1 MVFLDPSYQQ
11 HVPNLD
17 GGEGASQHI
26 LFGTNV
32 DWHTETTTTTT
43 SEGEQNFIDCT
54 HSKLYSVRADFF
66 FIGRASSNA
75 SPKSKI

>member
-32 DWHTETTTTTT
+32 DWHTETTTT
-43 SEGEQNFIDCT
+43 SEGEQFFLIALAQNYI
-54 HSKLYSVRADFF
+54 YSVCPDCLLT
-66 FIGRASSNA
+66 GHSSSNA
-75 SPKSKI
+75 VTKSKM